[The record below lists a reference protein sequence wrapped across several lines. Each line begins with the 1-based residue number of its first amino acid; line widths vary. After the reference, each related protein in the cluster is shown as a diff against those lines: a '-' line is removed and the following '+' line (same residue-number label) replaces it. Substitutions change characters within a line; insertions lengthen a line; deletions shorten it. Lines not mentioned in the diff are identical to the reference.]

1 MRFLFLGTG
10 AADWKRPQDT
20 GEYRR
25 NTSTLVDGEMLID
38 GNETIS
44 EALPMLEN
52 VPAMLFTHSHGDH
65 YSKPFLQKVRP
76 RRAFCE
82 ESWAEEAGARPV
94 IPGSA
99 FSTAGFQI
107 LPVMASHSTGRKN
120 ERPLHYI
127 LEKDGKRVLYAT
139 DGAWLTNHAYHAIK
153 DGAPLDGCVF
163 DGTVGDAF
171 PDDWRVF
178 EHNTLP
184 MVRAGK
190 GEPSEKRRARRGNSP
205 RAHPA
210 PLAGRPRSARSRL
223 RRAPD
228 HRPRRHDV

>member
-65 YSKPFLQKVRP
+65 YSRPFLQRVRP
-76 RRAFCE
+76 RRVFCE

-99 FSTAGFQI
+99 FSTAGFRI
-107 LPVMASHSTGRKN
+107 LPVTASHSTGRKN

-139 DGAWLTNHAYHAIK
+139 DGAWLTTFSTGWLTCRWYCAK
-153 DGAPLDGCVF
+153 VSGV
-163 DGTVGDAF
+163 T
-171 PDDWRVF
+171 
-178 EHNTLP
+178 
-184 MVRAGK
+184 
-190 GEPSEKRRARRGNSP
+190 RRTST
-205 RAHPA
+205 
-210 PLAGRPRSARSRL
+210 
-223 RRAPD
+223 
-228 HRPRRHDV
+228 